1 MGNDDVDLLHFA
13 EPLLQFGFNQSNDDP
28 KEGLF
33 LFGPLTD
40 QRKPHSMRI
49 GVVGTPDGI
58 FAHREWS
65 ARIRRYIPALRADS
79 ANHSAFPGFEAA
91 FRTAWPEKPVI
102 EIPVAANDVAR
113 SIRLSDRHLAIH
125 ETVSLFAD
133 PILRKLR
140 EEEIAVD
147 LWFVVIP
154 DDVYLYG
161 RPLSKVPRSEQVA
174 IQQSINQRFAKRLQT
189 SPSLF
194 EEDMRL
200 AEKYLYGVDFHN
212 QLKARLLLG
221 KVTTQVVRESSLLQ
235 LVEPNATSRPRRL
248 QDPATVAWNLCTAAF
263 YKANGRPWRLK
274 RIREKVCYI
283 GLVFKKYDEH
293 SESAN
298 ACCGAQMFLDTGEG
312 QVFRGAMGPW
322 YSRSSKE
329 FHLSRS
335 AARSLIEETLETY
348 RNQYGGAP
356 DELFLHGKTYF
367 NEEEWQ
373 GFKDAVPA
381 NTNLVG
387 VRIRRSSEM
396 KIFRS
401 GKLPVLRGC
410 AYKATDNK
418 ALLWTNGFT
427 PALDTYPGREVPN
440 PMSIEISN
448 GRAGLEQ
455 VLTDVMGLTKL
466 NYNACIYADGL
477 PVTLRFADAIGE
489 IITSMPPSQLV
500 PPLPF
505 RHYI

>member
-1 MGNDDVDLLHFA
+1 MVSLRTENGQHVSVDIFQLYGRT
-13 EPLLQFGFNQSNDDP
+13 LQ
-28 KEGLF
+28 
-33 LFGPLTD
+33 
-40 QRKPHSMRI
+40 I
-49 GVVGTPDGI
+49 TPPFQI
-58 FAHREWS
+58 
-65 ARIRRYIPALRADS
+65 
-79 ANHSAFPGFEAA
+79 EAA

-174 IQQSINQRFAKRLQT
+174 IKQSINQRFAKRLQT

-298 ACCGAQMFLDTGEG
+298 ACCGAQMFLELARVKYFAVLWGHGIRVLPRNFISRE
-312 QVFRGAMGPW
+312 VLHGP
-322 YSRSSKE
+322 
-329 FHLSRS
+329 LSRRRWKRIEINMAVLRMNCS
-335 AARSLIEETLETY
+335 CMARLTS
-348 RNQYGGAP
+348 
-356 DELFLHGKTYF
+356 
-367 NEEEWQ
+367 
-373 GFKDAVPA
+373 
-381 NTNLVG
+381 
-387 VRIRRSSEM
+387 M
-396 KIFRS
+396 KKS
-401 GKLPVLRGC
+401 GKDSR
-410 AYKATDNK
+410 
-418 ALLWTNGFT
+418 
-427 PALDTYPGREVPN
+427 
-440 PMSIEISN
+440 M
-448 GRAGLEQ
+448 
-455 VLTDVMGLTKL
+455 
-466 NYNACIYADGL
+466 
-477 PVTLRFADAIGE
+477 RFQQIR
-489 IITSMPPSQLV
+489 T
-500 PPLPF
+500 
-505 RHYI
+505 